1 MCFGYGGI
9 NCFNV
14 YDCPQSVR
22 RSFVELKRTPIISS
36 AQSCLWIQASVSLI
50 IRCTS
55 GPLTQISFNKRIAN
69 LTYNTGQV
77 YLIHTKKKRISDT
90 TSCRE
95 RPRHT
100 LYESYVT
107 LSLLSRALISK
118 TLTSSLEDIS
128 PLTTTVRLFTPL
140 HLKLINSSEH
150 RKQRVMKLLHPEVL
164 ILLCK
169 QRKRSDRTYISWAFF
184 LRPTQLFRVFVNI
197 SILDVHLL
205 RVALFFGP

>member
-14 YDCPQSVR
+14 YYSSQSVR
-22 RSFVELKRTPIISS
+22 QGFVKLKRTPIISS

-55 GPLTQISFNKRIAN
+55 GPLTRISFNKRIAN

-77 YLIHTKKKRISDT
+77 YLIHTKKRISDT

-100 LYESYVT
+100 LYESCVT
-107 LSLLSRALISK
+107 LSVLSLALISD
-118 TLTSSLEDIS
+118 TLTPSLEDTS
-128 PLTTTVRLFTPL
+128 PLTTTVRVFTPL
-140 HLKLINSSEH
+140 HLKLINSS
-150 RKQRVMKLLHPEVL
+150 
-164 ILLCK
+164 
-169 QRKRSDRTYISWAFF
+169 
-184 LRPTQLFRVFVNI
+184 
-197 SILDVHLL
+197 
-205 RVALFFGP
+205 